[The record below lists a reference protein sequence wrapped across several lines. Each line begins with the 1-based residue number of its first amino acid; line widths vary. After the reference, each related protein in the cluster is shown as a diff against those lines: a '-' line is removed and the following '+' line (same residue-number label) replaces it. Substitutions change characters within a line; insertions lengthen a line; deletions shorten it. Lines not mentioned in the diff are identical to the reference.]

1 MQSHYFLRKVT
12 NSCAE
17 NGGKWGE
24 KLSNFFYNRVV
35 KKCKSPPP
43 FIYFIIIF
51 AVFFGRGTDIA
62 TSLEKCVK
70 AQTLF

>member
-1 MQSHYFLRKVT
+1 MSLFLAQSYKFVRRK
-12 NSCAE
+12 
-17 NGGKWGE
+17 WE
-24 KLSNFFYNRVV
+24 KEGRKKFFNFFYNRVV